1 MDLNDLHI
9 FRTVIREGGVT
20 RAAVRLNRVQ
30 SNVTTRIRQLEED
43 LGVTL
48 FLREGRRLVPT
59 NAGRQLLDYAD
70 RLLALANEARQSLA
84 DDVPRGQLRLGSM
97 ETTAGVRLAEP
108 LARFHR
114 RYPDVRLELQ
124 TRGTRGLVAQV
135 LAGELDLALVASP
148 VADPRLAR
156 EVLFEEELVLVSDA
170 AQPPMVAATE
180 LQRRTI
186 ISFEEGCAYRTRL
199 EAWFSRAGI
208 MPERIVPVSSYQTI
222 LGCVLAGMGVALLPR
237 RVVESYGA
245 RSGLRLHPLVGDEGR
260 VATLAVWR
268 QGGATAAIRALLAC
282 LREGEGEGEAARRVA

>member
-59 NAGRQLLDYAD
+59 TAGRQLLDYAD

-84 DDVPRGQLRLGSM
+84 DDVPRGQLRLGAM

-114 RYPDVRLELQ
+114 HYPDVRLELQ

-135 LAGELDLALVASP
+135 LAGELDLALVAAP

-170 AQPPMVAATE
+170 AQPPMVSATE
-180 LQRRTI
+180 LQCRTI

-199 EAWFSRAGI
+199 EAWFSRAGV

-245 RSGLRLHPLVGDEGR
+245 RSGLRLHPLAGDEGR

-268 QGGATAAIRALLAC
+268 QGGDTAAIRALLDC
-282 LREGEGEGEAARRVA
+282 LREGEGAAARQAA